1 MEEQINNKIK
11 SEENIE
17 KNKYLN
23 ESFMENYDNK
33 DIDFNNLTFNRTKT
47 LGKNYF
53 LLVKIIKEKKIDI
66 DINIIHAL
74 LRKSYIYD
82 NTNLDTIKEL
92 VEIKKLLK
100 SSDRKGETKK
110 IIELNQSLIQK
121 NNNYYFEKI
130 LQLITLLSN
139 YNSEDIKNKYDI
151 ENYLLKEIK
160 PLKKVVL
167 NFNNDISI
175 DNTAL
180 YFCSLYYNWLYCIC
194 NKLEKSINETSEE
207 NEEGYYEN
215 IFEDN
220 KERNNL
226 KKDIQNICIQIMEI
240 LEIKDV
246 NIDIEKFNIENF
258 ESIVDKKINKEMV
271 KEFSKLE
278 NRDKIKDLMMLREI
292 PKIKKVEKMK
302 SNLREKNKILKRYN
316 IYINW
321 FYTEY

>member
-33 DIDFNNLTFNRTKT
+33 DIDFNNLTFNRTKI

-100 SSDRKGETKK
+100 SSIRKDETKK

-130 LQLITLLSN
+130 LQLIKLLSN

-151 ENYLLKEIK
+151 ENYLLKEIE

-207 NEEGYYEN
+207 NEE
-215 IFEDN
+215 
-220 KERNNL
+220 
-226 KKDIQNICIQIMEI
+226 
-240 LEIKDV
+240 
-246 NIDIEKFNIENF
+246 
-258 ESIVDKKINKEMV
+258 
-271 KEFSKLE
+271 
-278 NRDKIKDLMMLREI
+278 
-292 PKIKKVEKMK
+292 
-302 SNLREKNKILKRYN
+302 
-316 IYINW
+316 
-321 FYTEY
+321 